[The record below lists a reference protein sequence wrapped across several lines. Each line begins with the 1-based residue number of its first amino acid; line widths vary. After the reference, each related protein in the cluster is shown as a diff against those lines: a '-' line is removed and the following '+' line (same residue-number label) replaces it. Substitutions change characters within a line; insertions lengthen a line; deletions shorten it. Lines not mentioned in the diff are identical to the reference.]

1 MEENNQDDK
10 KNKLEKTQTLSFKDS
25 ISDKN
30 TWVKGLNITKENI
43 PFILIIISGMG
54 AAIQTI
60 ELSKIDLTYLRFFSV
75 SQLAADGALV
85 SLTVLASYIMY
96 RFYLTTLMVM
106 PPIANLE
113 RAVKNKDKKYIPT
126 DGHAVIIFSQGV
138 SAAAIFMHIGPFK
151 DKLLVMIAISS
162 MLLAGLAF
170 SLKYFWLYNKQWR
183 ILEPTDRPWWKS
195 QKTAK
200 EILFVGPSAVLL
212 IYTILNLGN
221 IYLTLYKIPT
231 PERLANYE
239 YVKSRI
245 EEDYGKD
252 QKYNIRY
259 FNDKYTFIEITKDRS
274 IAIYKTDDILFNA
287 QHIIIEND

>member
-1 MEENNQDDK
+1 MGDNNKIDK
-10 KNKLEKTQTLSFKDS
+10 KNELKETQNTSFKDS
-25 ISDKN
+25 ISDRN
-30 TWVKGLNITKENI
+30 TWIKGLNITKENI

-85 SLTVLASYIMY
+85 ALTVLASYIMY

-106 PPIANLE
+106 PLIADLE
-113 RAVKNKDKKYIPT
+113 KAVKNKDKEYTPENAIP
-126 DGHAVIIFSQGV
+126 VLIFSYSV
-138 SAAAIFMHIGPFK
+138 STAALYMHSGPFE
-151 DKLLVMIAISS
+151 DALLIMIAISS
-162 MLLAGLAF
+162 MMLAGLTF
-170 SLKYFWLYNKQWR
+170 SLKYLWLFNKQTR
-183 ILEPTDRPWWKS
+183 ILEDV
-195 QKTAK
+195 
-200 EILFVGPSAVLL
+200 EITWFKLVREALMMAIPAAML
-212 IYTILNLGN
+212 IYTVLNLGN
-221 IYLTLYKIPT
+221 IYLNLYKIPT

-259 FNDKYTFIEITKDRS
+259 FNDKYTFIEIAKDKS

-287 QHIIIEND
+287 QHIFIENN